1 MTPSFLTLYFC
12 GSEHCT
18 PGHSYGPAVRPHYLL
33 HVILQGHGRYQYKG
47 ETYALQAGD
56 AFLISPAEVTYYQAD
71 EVHPW
76 SYAWVGFD
84 GQAVPEILSRTVF
97 SVSCIFQN
105 PHPDTLPSLADCME
119 QLLET
124 FRTAQGQSLASCGL
138 LLQLFSFMQTP
149 VREVSEKPAQ
159 SYFKKA
165 KEYLEHNYAYPIRIS
180 DIARYAGI
188 DRTYLY
194 RIFMEQEQL
203 SPKQYLLRH
212 RLRIAVEML
221 CTTEYS
227 ITEIAFSCG
236 FQDAS
241 SFSSCFQKQFH
252 VSPRTFRKNTKTT

>member
-105 PHPDTLPSLADCME
+105 PHPDTLPSLAGCME

-124 FRTAQGQSLASCGL
+124 FRTARAVSGL
-138 LLQLFSFMQTP
+138 LRTAFAAFFFHADSRQGSF
-149 VREVSEKPAQ
+149 
-159 SYFKKA
+159 
-165 KEYLEHNYAYPIRIS
+165 
-180 DIARYAGI
+180 
-188 DRTYLY
+188 
-194 RIFMEQEQL
+194 
-203 SPKQYLLRH
+203 
-212 RLRIAVEML
+212 
-221 CTTEYS
+221 
-227 ITEIAFSCG
+227 
-236 FQDAS
+236 
-241 SFSSCFQKQFH
+241 
-252 VSPRTFRKNTKTT
+252 

>member
-33 HVILQGHGRYQYKG
+33 HIILQGHGRYQYKG

-165 KEYLEHNYAYPIRIS
+165 K
-180 DIARYAGI
+180 
-188 DRTYLY
+188 
-194 RIFMEQEQL
+194 
-203 SPKQYLLRH
+203 
-212 RLRIAVEML
+212 
-221 CTTEYS
+221 
-227 ITEIAFSCG
+227 
-236 FQDAS
+236 
-241 SFSSCFQKQFH
+241 
-252 VSPRTFRKNTKTT
+252 

>member
-105 PHPDTLPSLADCME
+105 PHPDTLPSLAGCME

-138 LLQLFSFMQTP
+138 LLQLFSFMRLPSGKFLKNQLRVTSKKQRNIWSTTTP
-149 VREVSEKPAQ
+149 IPSGFRTLPGMPALTVPTFIGFLWNR
-159 SYFKKA
+159 STF
-165 KEYLEHNYAYPIRIS
+165 L
-180 DIARYAGI
+180 
-188 DRTYLY
+188 
-194 RIFMEQEQL
+194 
-203 SPKQYLLRH
+203 PKQYLLRH

>member
-18 PGHSYGPAVRPHYLL
+18 PGHSYGPPVRPHYLL

-105 PHPDTLPSLADCME
+105 PHPDTLPSLAGCME

-194 RIFMEQEQL
+194 RIFMEQEHL
-203 SPKQYLLRH
+203 SPKQYLLKH